1 MNDREQ
7 QTREL
12 AEFAN
17 ADEPVHPPR
26 GAALVRPTAGLA
38 ERVIGAQ
45 PVAKERN
52 EQKIRVQLRELAAWA
67 GEDWF
72 YRFPVRTRD
81 GGQDFIEGPS
91 IKLANNVARIYGNCI
106 TEIREVDVGDAW
118 VFYARFTDIES
129 GYSGERAY
137 RQRKGQQTLKTRD
150 PQRAL
155 DQVYQIGQS
164 KAIRNVIVNALG
176 VYADFAFEEAR
187 NSIVAKIGKNLE
199 GSRQRAIERIN
210 GEMRCE
216 LARVERSIGRAAK
229 DWLAPDI
236 ARIVAMIE
244 AVNDGMATLDETFP
258 PLEGLVI
265 APDKSSATAPTMSG
279 PVAEGGGAQ
288 STPGTDESADMS
300 AMSSSSAPTA
310 SSAAAAFDALGQ
322 AYEQGKQ
329 AKIDGQRRSALPGAY
344 RDAAHA
350 KHAAAWLAGHDGK
363 LRPRNENDT

>member
-1 MNDREQ
+1 MNEDPRE
-7 QTREL
+7 REL

-26 GAALVRPTAGLA
+26 GAALVRPTTGLA

-118 VFYARFTDIES
+118 VFYARFTDIET

-187 NSIVAKIGKNLE
+187 NSIVNKIGKNLE
-199 GSRQRAIERIN
+199 GSRQRALDRIN
-210 GEMRCE
+210 NEMRCE
-216 LARVERSIGRAAK
+216 LARVERTIGRAAK

-258 PLEGLVI
+258 PLAGLVI
-265 APDKSSATAPTMSG
+265 PPDKSSATASDASG
-279 PVAEGGGAQ
+279 PVAEGGGEQNA
-288 STPGTDESADMS
+288 SPAEDASA
-300 AMSSSSAPTA
+300 AHVSSSTLDA
-310 SSAAAAFDALGQ
+310 SAAADLVRV

-329 AKIDGQRRSALPGAY
+329 AKIDGRRRSALPLDY
-344 RDAAHA
+344 RDAAHS
-350 KHAAAWLAGHDGK
+350 KHAQAWLAGHDDK
-363 LRPRNENDT
+363 PFPQDKML